1 MFSRHRIVAASLA
14 VGITLLLWFRTPHW
28 PAMANKRS
36 PEISNSTLG
45 FQHIFAINLPSRTD
59 RRDALALAGALSG
72 LDITWVDGVL
82 GRDVLDKTLPGDPN
96 SRQGHGGFTA
106 GNKGSWRAHM
116 DVLQRIVH
124 ENVTSA
130 LILED
135 DADWDLRL
143 KGQMQVFAQA
153 SRAFTQPSNGQSLA
167 EEYKSH
173 PDPELPITQLPP
185 GTRPRLTPY
194 GDNWDV
200 LWLGHCGTDFPAPSA
215 LRVTI
220 PDDMTVPSP
229 NNLRPHPFALQDALA
244 EEYPP
249 HTRVV
254 HPSRG
259 TACTQ
264 AYAVSQQGAR
274 KLLLQFGLQTLTA
287 GWDLMLRDWCDDM
300 YSPLSSDTD
309 DPNEEDDNRRAP
321 VCVTVQPPLF
331 SHHYGKGAASDIMA
345 PGGGFVS
352 KDKEMTPYVRIS
364 VRLNMERLRFQVK
377 VWRHLNS
384 SFTRPHKVFEESPCG
399 MGISS
404 KPRQPNLIVLVE
416 GVTRAPAA
424 IQRRT
429 AAVHCP
435 HRSRCG
441 LHMQARTPAGSSV
454 SP

>member
-1 MFSRHRIVAASLA
+1 MLSRHRIVAASLA
-14 VGITLLLWFRTPHW
+14 VGITLLLWFRAPQL
-28 PAMANKRS
+28 PAMASRPS
-36 PEISNSTLG
+36 PEILNSTLG
-45 FQHIFAINLPSRTD
+45 FQHIFAINLPARSD
-59 RRDALALAGALSG
+59 RRDALALAGTLSE

-82 GRDVLDKTLPGDPN
+82 GKDVLDKTLPGDPN
-96 SRQGHGGFTA
+96 SRQGNGGFTT

-143 KGQMQVFAQA
+143 KKQMQVFAQA
-153 SRAFTQPSNGQSLA
+153 SRAFTQLSNGQSLA
-167 EEYKSH
+167 EQSSSL
-173 PDPELPITQLPP
+173 PAPEVPITQVPLR
-185 GTRPRLTPY
+185 TRPRLTPY
-194 GDNWDV
+194 GDDWDV
-200 LWLGHCGTDFPAPSA
+200 LWLGHCGTDFPATTT

-229 NNLRPHPFALQDALA
+229 NHLKPHPFALQDTLA

-274 KLLLQFGLQTLTA
+274 KLLWQFGLQTLTA

-300 YSPLSSDTD
+300 YTPLSAETADA
-309 DPNEEDDNRRAP
+309 NENGGNRRAP
-321 VCVTVQPPLF
+321 VCLTVQPPLF

-345 PGGGFVS
+345 PGGGFVN
-352 KDKEMTPYVRIS
+352 KDREMTPYVRLS
-364 VRLNMERLRFQVK
+364 VRLNME
-377 VWRHLNS
+377 
-384 SFTRPHKVFEESPCG
+384 
-399 MGISS
+399 
-404 KPRQPNLIVLVE
+404 
-416 GVTRAPAA
+416 
-424 IQRRT
+424 
-429 AAVHCP
+429 
-435 HRSRCG
+435 
-441 LHMQARTPAGSSV
+441 
-454 SP
+454 